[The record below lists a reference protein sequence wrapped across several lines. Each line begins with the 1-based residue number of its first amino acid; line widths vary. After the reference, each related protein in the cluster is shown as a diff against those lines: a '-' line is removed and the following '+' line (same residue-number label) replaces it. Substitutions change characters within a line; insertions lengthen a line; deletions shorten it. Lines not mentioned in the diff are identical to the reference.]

1 MRELQSLLAA
11 NRVAFLAELKA
22 LGVAKVGERQKLANA
37 FGRAVKAG
45 RLDAQAPTPH
55 MRPCTWTQTH
65 DGLTVRLRV
74 PGGTLASRL
83 AVRLEP
89 KSVEVRLGDERTA
102 ATGRF
107 VALIRPD
114 ESTWELERAA
124 PPEPEPYAA
133 APPPADDAVVFTLA
147 KARPGDW
154 PNLFEGGEGT
164 NAVREAAPPKAAPRA
179 ATTPCLLYTSPSPRD
194 RTRSR
199 MPSSA

>member
-1 MRELQSLLAA
+1 
-11 NRVAFLAELKA
+11 
-22 LGVAKVGERQKLANA
+22 
-37 FGRAVKAG
+37 
-45 RLDAQAPTPH
+45 

-133 APPPADDAVVFTLA
+133 APPRT
-147 KARPGDW
+147 AR
-154 PNLFEGGEGT
+154 
-164 NAVREAAPPKAAPRA
+164 ARA
-179 ATTPCLLYTSPSPRD
+179 ARRARAPTC
-194 RTRSR
+194 SR
-199 MPSSA
+199 PAG

>member
-1 MRELQSLLAA
+1 MEAILRDENLEHLLPSLARRDVRELQSLLAA

-55 MRPCTWTQTH
+55 MRPCMWTQTH

-102 ATGRF
+102 ATGR
-107 VALIRPD
+107 
-114 ESTWELERAA
+114 S
-124 PPEPEPYAA
+124 
-133 APPPADDAVVFTLA
+133 
-147 KARPGDW
+147 
-154 PNLFEGGEGT
+154 
-164 NAVREAAPPKAAPRA
+164 
-179 ATTPCLLYTSPSPRD
+179 PCLPHTRRPSRCC
-194 RTRSR
+194 
-199 MPSSA
+199 